1 MSVGS
6 TQYGELAILRR
17 ELERERQARLEAE
30 ACLAD
35 GLRELYLR
43 EQEIGLLEAVA
54 ALVDQAADAGATLES
69 AMERICRHALWPVG
83 HLFAVEAA
91 APGAEPRLKS
101 SGIWH
106 CFDSDRFEL
115 FRAASVEDEDAT
127 YDRLP
132 GQALGTGRP
141 AWTLDIAQDE
151 DFSRA
156 AVAQQAGLRS
166 AFAFPVL
173 LGREVVAVLEFF
185 SDRDNEPDGSLLRNM
200 AQIGAQ
206 LGRVIERQRLDA
218 ALRNRGPAQAQVATS
233 QDAQLREQLRLM
245 NDILASVTQGVAYE
259 DAQGRLHSYNRQFLE
274 LLDIPRDYAESLPA
288 MRDITRAILDAK
300 KRKALFVLNGKS
312 SDDTGWERLDGDLIG
327 HEWDHSKNHLL
338 DMTSGYVVEMRRQ
351 PLATGGYVWVL
362 IDATHHIYTQESL
375 RESEARWR
383 SLTHLSADLYWET
396 DCDFCITKIE
406 GQGTSNMQYVSNLL
420 GKSAGV
426 LRDVRNMSV
435 DFDEQRAL
443 MNAHRSFHDLELQL
457 PSGNGE
463 WAWVSISGEPK
474 YDAGGKFAGYR
485 GVMRDIAEQKRAQDE
500 IKQLAFYDELTGLPN
515 RRLMFDR
522 LERAQAV
529 STREGTHGAL
539 MFIDLDNFK
548 KINDTLGHKCGDQL
562 LVQVAARLRD
572 SLRTSD
578 TLSRLGNDDAA
589 RLGGD
594 EFVVVLDG
602 LAGGRQE
609 VAAKVE
615 VVANK
620 VLAALNRPYDLDG
633 QQVRS
638 TPSIGVELFQG
649 RGENM
654 AELMRR
660 ADLAMYQAKSQGRN
674 RVCFYTEALQAQA
687 AS

>member
-1 MSVGS
+1 MSVGP
-6 TQYGELAILRR
+6 TPYDELALLRR
-17 ELERERQARLEAE
+17 ELARERQARLEAE

-43 EQEIGLLEAVA
+43 EQEVGLLEAIA
-54 ALVDQAADAGATLES
+54 ALIDHTADAGAAVES
-69 AMERICRHALWPVG
+69 ALERICRHTLWSVG
-83 HLFAVEAA
+83 HLFAVDAA
-91 APGAEPRLKS
+91 APGAEPRLTS

-106 CFDSDRFEL
+106 CFDPERFERL
-115 FRAASVEDEDAT
+115 RVASVEDEDAT

-141 AWTLDIAQDE
+141 AWTLDIVQDE

-185 SDRDNEPDGSLLRNM
+185 SDRDEEPGESLLHNM
-200 AQIGAQ
+200 AQIGVQ
-206 LGRVIERQRLDA
+206 LGRVIERQRFEA
-218 ALRNRGPAQAQVATS
+218 ALGNRGQVQIAS
-233 QDAQLREQLRLM
+233 DQNAQLREQLHLM

-274 LLDIPRDYAESLPA
+274 LLDISGAYAESLPA
-288 MRDITRAILDAK
+288 MRDITRAILDPK

-327 HEWDHSKNHLL
+327 YEWDHSKNYIL
-338 DMTSGYVVEMRRQ
+338 DMTSGYVLEMRRQ

-383 SLTHLSADLYWET
+383 SLTHLSADLYWEL
-396 DCDFCITKIE
+396 DCDLRITKIE
-406 GQGTSNMQYVSNLL
+406 GQGTSNMQYMSSLL

-443 MNAHRSFHDLELQL
+443 MNAHRSFHELELQL
-457 PSGNGE
+457 PGGNGE
-463 WAWVSISGEPK
+463 WTWVSISGEPK
-474 YDAGGKFAGYR
+474 YDAGGRFAGYR
-485 GVMRDIAEQKRAQDE
+485 GVMRDIAEQKRAQEE
-500 IKQLAFYDELTGLPN
+500 IRQLAFYDELTGLPN

-529 STREGTHGAL
+529 SAREGTYGAL

-578 TLSRLGNDDAA
+578 TLSRMGNDDAA

-602 LAGGRQE
+602 LAGGREE

-615 VVANK
+615 IVANK
-620 VLAALNRPYDLDG
+620 VLATLNRPYDLDG
-633 QQVRS
+633 QPVRS
-638 TPSIGVELFQG
+638 TPSIGVELFRG
-649 RGENM
+649 RSENL

-674 RVCFYTEALQAQA
+674 RVCFFTEAIQAQA
-687 AS
+687 SS

>member
-1 MSVGS
+1 MSVGP

-106 CFDSDRFEL
+106 CFDPDRFEL

-463 WAWVSISGEPK
+463 WTWVSISGEPK

>member
-1 MSVGS
+1 MSVGP
-6 TQYGELAILRR
+6 TRYDELALLRG

-43 EQEIGLLEAVA
+43 EQELGLLEAVA
-54 ALVDQAADAGATLES
+54 ALVDRAADADATLES
-69 AMERICRHALWPVG
+69 AMERICRHALWSVG
-83 HLFAVEAA
+83 HLFVVEAA

-106 CFDSDRFEL
+106 CFDPERFAL

-141 AWTLDIAQDE
+141 AWTLDITQDE

-185 SDRDNEPDGSLLRNM
+185 SDRDSEPDESLLRNM
-200 AQIGAQ
+200 ARISAQ
-206 LGRVIERQRLDA
+206 LGRVIERQRLGAALGDQRQALAAPGQDA
-218 ALRNRGPAQAQVATS
+218 ALR
-233 QDAQLREQLRLM
+233 EQLHLM

-274 LLDIPRDYAESLPA
+274 LLDISWDYAESLPA
-288 MRDITRAILDAK
+288 MRDITRAILDPG

-327 HEWDHSKNHLL
+327 YEWDHSKNYIL

-362 IDATHHIYTQESL
+362 TDATHHIYTQESL

-383 SLTHLSADLYWET
+383 SLTHLSADLYWEM
-396 DCDFCITKIE
+396 DCDFRITKVE
-406 GQGTSNMQYVSNLL
+406 GQGTSNMQRVSGLL
-420 GKSAGV
+420 GKSADV

-457 PSGNGE
+457 PSGGE
-463 WAWVSISGEPK
+463 WIWVSISGEPK
-474 YDAGGKFAGYR
+474 YDARGRFAGYR
-485 GVMRDIAEQKRAQDE
+485 GVIRDIAEQKRAQDE

-515 RRLMFDR
+515 RRLMYDR

-529 STREGTHGAL
+529 SAREGTHGAL

-578 TLSRLGNDDAA
+578 TLSRLSNDDAA

-602 LAGGRQE
+602 LAGARE
-609 VAAKVE
+609 EAAAKVGI
-615 VVANK
+615 VANK
-620 VLAALNRPYDLDG
+620 VLATLNRPYDLDG
-633 QQVRS
+633 QPVRS

-660 ADLAMYQAKSQGRN
+660 ADLAMYQAKSRGRN
-674 RVCFYTEALQAQA
+674 MVCFYTEAMQAQA
-687 AS
+687 SS

>member
-1 MSVGS
+1 MPVGP
-6 TQYGELAILRR
+6 THYDELAVLRR

-43 EQEIGLLEAVA
+43 EQEIGLLEAIA
-54 ALVDQAADAGATLES
+54 ADVNRAADASATLES
-69 AMERICRHALWPVG
+69 AIKRICRHTLWPVG
-83 HLFAVEAA
+83 HLFVVQAG

-101 SGIWH
+101 SGVWH
-106 CFDSDRFEL
+106 CFDPDRFEP
-115 FRAASVEDEDAT
+115 FRAASIEDDDAT

-156 AVAQQAGLRS
+156 AVARQAGLRS
-166 AFAFPVL
+166 ALAFPVL

-185 SDRDNEPDGSLLRNM
+185 SDRDSEPDESLLRNM

-206 LGRVIERQRLDA
+206 LGRVIERQRFEA
-218 ALRNRGPAQAQVATS
+218 ALRNLGQAQVAPS
-233 QDAQLREQLRLM
+233 PDAQLREQLHLM
-245 NDILASVTQGVAYE
+245 HDILASITQGVAYE

-274 LLDIPRDYAESLPA
+274 LLDISEAYAESLPA
-288 MRDITRAILDAK
+288 MRDITRAILDPE
-300 KRKALFVLNGKS
+300 KRRALFVLNGKS

-327 HEWDHSKNHLL
+327 YEWDHSKNHIL

-362 IDATHHIYTQESL
+362 TDATHHIYTQESL

-383 SLTHLSADLYWET
+383 SLTHLSADLYWEM
-396 DCDFCITKIE
+396 DCDLRITKIE

-420 GKSAGV
+420 GKSVDV

-443 MNAHRSFHDLELQL
+443 MNAHRSFHELELQL
-457 PSGNGE
+457 PGGNGE
-463 WAWVSISGEPK
+463 WIWISISGEPK
-474 YDAGGKFAGYR
+474 YDARARFAGYR
-485 GVMRDIAEQKRAQDE
+485 GVMRDIAEQKRAQEE
-500 IKQLAFYDELTGLPN
+500 IRQLAFYDELTGLPN

-522 LERAQAV
+522 LERAQTV
-529 STREGTHGAL
+529 SAREGTHGAL

-609 VAAKVE
+609 AGAKVGI
-615 VVANK
+615 VAHK
-620 VLAALNRPYDLDG
+620 VLAMLNRPYDLDG

-649 RGENM
+649 RGQSM

-674 RVCFYTEALQAQA
+674 RVCFYTEAMQART
-687 AS
+687 SS